1 MFCPRCGQE
10 RISEETSFCSRCG
23 YLLTATADLLLTD
36 GISTS
41 RPLPSRSDSPRWRGV
56 KQGAFLIM
64 LAIVLAPILGVIL
77 RFGLNMMPWPMGLIV
92 FLLGGSGFLRI
103 AYALMFEEGGGAAP
117 TESESRPHI
126 GPAMTHALEEGDASV
141 YISPER
147 SPRLQTNDLAEPH
160 SVTDPTT
167 KLLEKNRE

>member
-1 MFCPRCGQE
+1 
-10 RISEETSFCSRCG
+10 
-23 YLLTATADLLLTD
+23 
-36 GISTS
+36 
-41 RPLPSRSDSPRWRGV
+41 
-56 KQGAFLIM
+56 M

-103 AYALMFEEGGGAAP
+103 AYALMFEEGSGTAP

-126 GPAMTHALEEGDASV
+126 GPAMTRALEEGDASV

-147 SPRLQTNDLAEPH
+147 SPRLQTNDLEPY